1 MQLKE
6 KPLNAVPTGLT
17 QSQAE
22 ESRKEHGAN
31 TLTQIPPDPLWKKI
45 LEGFKDPMILILVA
59 ALAIQLLLFV
69 LGTLGVIDAETHW
82 YEPAGIFV
90 AIMIANGVSAVSE
103 SKQEGKA
110 SALKAEEEAK
120 ETAKVIRDGKLTEI
134 HVSDVVVGDIVYL
147 QAGDKLPADGEIVS
161 GSIKVDQA
169 ALNGETEEAEK
180 CPDEKG
186 EGYDIKDLLNKH
198 YAYRGTVV
206 CGGEGYVEIKVVGDK
221 TLFGQLALEVQEDTR
236 ATPLQVKLGHLAKQI
251 STFGY
256 VGAICIVAGIMAK
269 TLLTGNVPSGVFEWI
284 KLILDA
290 VTVAV
295 TIIVCA
301 VPEGLPMLT
310 SILLSFQSL
319 RMAKDNVLVRKI
331 NGLETAGSLSILF
344 SDKTG
349 TITEGK
355 LSVVELTD
363 GSGKV
368 YDSFDKIP
376 APLADAVIIGAGV
389 NNSASAADGKVI
401 GGNSTDRA
409 LMTYLM
415 EAGKAES
422 ISKDNV
428 LAFSAFDSTKKCSSV
443 TVKENGN
450 PVTYIKGA
458 PERLLERC
466 DSYEDGK
473 GEVKPLSDSDKASLM
488 NYIDTQ
494 ASRSMRL
501 LGVAKRNGDSDEG
514 TVTLVCLLS
523 IRDNVRKEAVDA
535 IKEVQNAGIQVV
547 MVTGDRKETA
557 VAIAKEAG
565 LLTADTD
572 VAITSP
578 ELAAMTDDELKAMLP
593 NLRVVSRAL
602 PTDKSRLV
610 RAAQELNLV
619 VGMTGDGV
627 NDSPALKKADVGFA
641 MGSGTEVAK
650 EAGDITILDDN
661 FSSIE
666 KAILYGRTMFKS
678 IRKFL
683 IFQLTVNVA
692 AVLTCFIGPL
702 MGENVMLTVIQLLL
716 VNLAMDTL
724 AAIAFGSEPALKEYM
739 KEQPVPRSAGIVT
752 KNMLTEV
759 IISAIYI
766 TILCLCIRFLPAMG
780 NLFGSSDPTYLKSA
794 VFATFMMA
802 ITFNGFN
809 ARTSHMNPFEGLGR
823 NKNFIYVM
831 LSIFVLQFI
840 FVTFGGAVLSV
851 TALNPKTWA
860 VCLALAFMVI
870 PLNMIRKAVTK
881 GE

>member
-1 MQLKE
+1 MQVKE
-6 KPLNAVPTGLT
+6 KPLSAVPKGLT
-17 QSQAE
+17 QSEAE
-22 ESRKEHGAN
+22 ESRKKNGAN

-45 LEGFKDPMILILVA
+45 LEGFKDPMIMILLVA
-59 ALAIQLLLFV
+59 LVVQVVLFF
-69 LGTLGVIDAETHW
+69 LGQAEW
-82 YEPAGIFV
+82 FEPAGILV

-147 QAGDKLPADGEIVS
+147 QAGDKLPADGELVM
-161 GSIKVDQA
+161 GAIKVDQA

-180 CPDEKG
+180 LPDEKG
-186 EGYDIKDLLNKH
+186 EGYDTKDLLNKH

-206 CGGEGYVEIKVVGDK
+206 CGGEGYMEIKVVGDK
-221 TLFGQLALEVQEDTR
+221 TLFGELALEVQEDTR
-236 ATPLQVKLGHLAKQI
+236 ETPLQVKLSHLAKQI

-256 VGAICIVAGIMAK
+256 VGAICIVVGIMAK
-269 TLLTGNVPSGVFEWI
+269 TLITGDIPQGVYEWI
-284 KLILDA
+284 RLIMNA

-355 LSVVELTD
+355 LSVVELSSGD
-363 GSGKV
+363 GNL

-376 APLADAVIIGAGV
+376 APLANDIIIGAGV

-428 LAFSAFDSTKKCSSV
+428 LNFSAFDSNKKCSSV
-443 TVKENGN
+443 TVSENGN
-450 PVTYIKGA
+450 AVTYIKGA

-466 DSYEDGK
+466 DSYVDAK
-473 GEVKPLSDSDKASLM
+473 GEVKPLSDKKALM
-488 NYIDTQ
+488 DYIDTQ

-501 LGVAKRNGDSDEG
+501 LGVAKKNGESDEG

-565 LLTADTD
+565 LLTSDTD
-572 VAITSP
+572 IALTSS
-578 ELAAMTDDELKAMLP
+578 ELAEKTDDELKALLP

-702 MGENVMLTVIQLLL
+702 MGENVMMTVIQLLL

-739 KEQPVPRSAGIVT
+739 KEQPVPRSASIVS
-752 KNMLTEV
+752 KNMMTEI
-759 IISAIYI
+759 IISALYI
-766 TILCLCIRFLPAMG
+766 TAVCLCIRFVPAFRT
-780 NLFGSSDPTYLKSA
+780 LFGGVDDTYLKSA

-831 LSIFVLQFI
+831 LSIFALQFI
-840 FVTFGGAVLSV
+840 FVTFGGEVLSV
-851 TALNPKTWA
+851 EALNPLTWL
-860 VCLALAFMVI
+860 VCIALAFMVI
-870 PLNMIRKAVTK
+870 PINMIRKAFTK

>member
-1 MQLKE
+1 MNLK
-6 KPLNAVPTGLT
+6 GLSA
-17 QSQAE
+17 SQVE
-22 ESRKEHGAN
+22 ESRKKHGAN

-45 LEGFKDPMILILVA
+45 LEGFKDPMIMILLVA
-59 ALAIQLLLFV
+59 LVVQVVLFF
-69 LGTLGVIDAETHW
+69 LGQSEW
-82 YEPAGIFV
+82 FEPVGILV
-90 AIMIANGVSAVSE
+90 AIMIANGVASVSE

-120 ETAKVIRDGKLTEI
+120 EMAKVIRDGKLVEI
-134 HVSDVVVGDIVYL
+134 HVSEVVVGDIVYL
-147 QAGDKLPADGEIVS
+147 QAGDKIPADGEIVD
-161 GSIKVDQA
+161 GEAKVDQA
-169 ALNGETEEAEK
+169 ALNGETEEATK
-180 CPDEKG
+180 KPCEKG
-186 EGYDIKDLLNKH
+186 TKYDIKDLLNKH

-206 CGGEGYVEIKVVGDK
+206 CGGEAYMEVKVVGDK
-221 TLFGQLALEVQEDTR
+221 TLFGELALEVQEDTR
-236 ATPLQVKLGHLAKQI
+236 ETPLQVKLSKLAKQI

-256 VGAICIVAGIMAK
+256 IGAIAIVVGIMAK
-269 TLLTGNVPSGVFEWI
+269 TLLTGAIPTGVYEWI
-284 KLILDA
+284 RLVMNAI
-290 VTVAV
+290 TVAV

-355 LSVVELTD
+355 LSVVEMATGNVKTYNEL
-363 GSGKV
+363 SKM
-368 YDSFDKIP
+368 P
-376 APLADAVIIGAGV
+376 ANLSMDIITGVGV
-389 NNSASAADGKVI
+389 NNSAVASNGSVI

-409 LMTYLM
+409 LMSFLM
-415 EAGKAES
+415 DANAVTKITKE
-422 ISKDNV
+422 DVRN
-428 LAFSAFDSTKKCSSV
+428 FNAFDSNKKSSSV
-443 TVKENGN
+443 TITRDGKTM
-450 PVTYIKGA
+450 TYIKGA
-458 PERLLERC
+458 PEKIIDKCTHYIDEN
-466 DSYEDGK
+466 
-473 GEVKPLSDSDKASLM
+473 GEVKELVEK
-488 NYIDTQ
+488 NYLTTYINTQ
-494 ASRSMRL
+494 AGRSMRL
-501 LGVAKRNGDSDEG
+501 LAVAKVEGDNEDANL
-514 TVTLVCLLS
+514 TLVCVIS
-523 IRDNVRKEAVDA
+523 IRDNVRKEAIDS
-535 IKEVQNAGIQVV
+535 IREVQEAGIQVV

-565 LLTADTD
+565 LLKSSDD
-572 VAITSP
+572 VALTSA
-578 ELAAMTDDELKAMLP
+578 EMAEKSDEELKKILP
-593 NLRVVSRAL
+593 HLRVVSRAL

-610 RAAQELNLV
+610 RLAQELNLV

-661 FSSIE
+661 FQSIG

-702 MGENVMLTVIQLLL
+702 LGENVILTVIQLLL

-739 KEQPVPRSAGIVT
+739 KDKPIARDASIVT
-752 KNMLTEV
+752 KDMLVE
-759 IISAIYI
+759 ILIGALYI
-766 TILCLCIRFLPAMG
+766 TFICLAILFIKPIRA
-780 NLFGSSDPTYLKSA
+780 LFGDVDLTYLKSA
-794 VFATFMMA
+794 VFAVFMMA

-809 ARTSHMNPFEGLGR
+809 ARTAHLNVLRGIGK

-831 LSIFVLQFI
+831 LSIFILQFV
-840 FVTFGGAVLSV
+840 FVTFGGDVLSV
-851 TALNPKTWA
+851 EALSPMGWLTC
-860 VCLALAFMVI
+860 VVMAFLII
-870 PLNMIRKAVTK
+870 PIDMIRKAFTK
-881 GE
+881 KK

>member
-1 MQLKE
+1 MK
-6 KPLNAVPTGLT
+6 LNGLSA
-17 QSQAE
+17 SQVE
-22 ESRKEHGAN
+22 ESRRQHGAN

-45 LEGFKDPMILILVA
+45 LEGFKDPMIMILLVA
-59 ALAIQLLLFV
+59 LVVQVALFFMGQ
-69 LGTLGVIDAETHW
+69 AEW
-82 YEPAGIFV
+82 FEPVGILI
-90 AIMIANGVSAVSE
+90 AIMIANGVASISE

-120 ETAKVIRDGKLTEI
+120 EMAKVVRDGKLEEI
-134 HVSDVVVGDIVYL
+134 HVSEVVVGDIVYL
-147 QAGDKLPADGEIVS
+147 QAGDKITADGEIVE

-169 ALNGETEEAEK
+169 ALNGETEEADK
-180 CPDEKG
+180 LPNTNGDS
-186 EGYDIKDLLNKH
+186 YDTKDLLNQY

-206 CGGEGYVEIKVVGDK
+206 CGGEAYMEIKVVGDQ
-221 TLFGQLALEVQEDTR
+221 TLFGELALEVQEDTR
-236 ATPLQVKLGHLAKQI
+236 ETPLQVKLGKLAQQI

-256 VGAICIVAGIMAK
+256 IGAICIVVGIIAK
-269 TLLTGNVPSGVFEWI
+269 TLLSGSMPDDIYQWI
-284 KLILDA
+284 RLIMDA

-319 RMAKDNVLVRKI
+319 KMAKDNVLVRKI

-349 TITEGK
+349 TITEGR
-355 LSVVELTD
+355 LSVVELADGDLRTYEHMQELNPVLTD
-363 GSGKV
+363 
-368 YDSFDKIP
+368 DL
-376 APLADAVIIGAGV
+376 LAGIGV
-389 NNSASAADGKVI
+389 NNSAAVSEGNII

-409 LMTYLM
+409 LMAFLLVADLTD
-415 EAGKAES
+415 K
-422 ISKDNV
+422 INKDNV
-428 LAFSAFDSTKKCSSV
+428 RSFNAFDSNKKSSSV
-443 TVKENGN
+443 TMARPDDGQLI
-450 PVTYIKGA
+450 TYVKGA
-458 PERLLERC
+458 PEKIIEKCTSYLDAQGKVQPLEQKTAINA
-466 DSYEDGK
+466 YM
-473 GEVKPLSDSDKASLM
+473 DK
-488 NYIDTQ
+488 Q
-494 ASRSMRL
+494 AGRSMRL
-501 LGVAKRNGDSDEG
+501 LAVARADGEQDDADL
-514 TVTLVCLLS
+514 TLVCVIS
-523 IRDNVRKEAVDA
+523 IRDNVRKEAIDA

-565 LLTADTD
+565 LLRSSDD
-572 VAITSP
+572 VALTSA
-578 ELAAMTDDELKAMLP
+578 ELAEKSDDELKQLMP
-593 NLRVVSRAL
+593 RLRVVSRAL

-610 RAAQELNLV
+610 RVAQELNLV

-661 FSSIE
+661 FASIR

-702 MGENVMLTVIQLLL
+702 LGENVIMTVIQLLL

-724 AAIAFGSEPALKEYM
+724 AAIAFGSEPALEEYM
-739 KEQPVPRSAGIVT
+739 REKPIPRSAS
-752 KNMLTEV
+752 
-759 IISAIYI
+759 IISKEMLVQIVIGALYI
-766 TILCLCIRFLPAMG
+766 TFICLAILFLPALRQM
-780 NLFGSSDPTYLKSA
+780 FGDVDITYLKSA

-809 ARTSHMNPFEGLGR
+809 ARTSHLNVLSGIGH
-823 NKNFIYVM
+823 NKNFLLVM
-831 LSIFVLQFI
+831 FSIFILQFV
-840 FVTFGGAVLSV
+840 FVTFGGSVLSV
-851 TALNPKTWA
+851 ESLAPTAWLLCA
-860 VCLALAFMVI
+860 GLAFMVI
-870 PLNMIRKAVTK
+870 PLDMVRKVIMGSGK
-881 GE
+881 